1 MEEVP
6 SVGDVVLARREPDLE
21 PERACVRSTQRDA
34 SGCATCA
41 VRFEDG
47 FMLKGGDA
55 TTGTLATM
63 YDGPRPDRTIAGTCG
78 KGTNSYQPMRKQ
90 GE

>member
-1 MEEVP
+1 MREAPNPNATCMEEVP

-47 FMLKGGDA
+47 FMLKGVPVA
-55 TTGTLATM
+55 ALTKL
-63 YDGPRPDRTIAGTCG
+63 PDYCKA
-78 KGTNSYQPMRKQ
+78 
-90 GE
+90 